1 MLFKGSIRS
10 STSMQLRLYAL
21 TDLHA
26 DFEMEVPCTVVKRCR
41 CKCTINVL
49 QFCFTVSVGTVEVQ
63 TISKTSLIYFVINIR
78 QIVFTLNVFGQV
90 QLPTEPTRTDS

>member
-1 MLFKGSIRS
+1 MLFKGSICS

-63 TISKTSLIYFVINIR
+63 NNNKNEFDKFCY
-78 QIVFTLNVFGQV
+78 
-90 QLPTEPTRTDS
+90 